1 MEGSMPPPA
10 PPPPPSERP
19 SGKRISRSAASRQA
33 RAAKWKSR
41 QQTQELAD
49 VDVRPRPS
57 LSSRSFGSQ
66 AQTLQPQSNT
76 YNLANNPTFVTGSNN
91 HHHHINEPAYNN
103 SAQHQPSQQHEHNQ
117 RHLHQEPPQDS
128 PKLLTVEEAYGPDF
142 YGSKELGFCYLHPD
156 EQAFW
161 HIGNEAAQRLVLG
174 PNTDPAAAN
183 APRMADPFEV
193 RMRFSG
199 QLQHLNA
206 TVVSAQKAAQYAVK
220 YRDLSEDLHSCILEQ
235 LEKTNMN
242 TRANIMYFI
251 EHFLEIAS
259 KERHAESYVRMMQRD
274 IIRVVDAVCPEDGSG
289 AANVKVVR
297 TVLQNLNSKGFL
309 LDQTLVEL
317 GDCLKD
323 RDASHAE
330 AGLSSPVNGEVVMST
345 ALPANGNAAANATAT
360 ASAAGHISGG
370 DARTTNG
377 TGHTT
382 RLDKRQIEQRIEE
395 DRERHK
401 RRRENI
407 WVVPR
412 ALADERAK
420 MMDDA
425 SDIDDDDF
433 KFERE
438 ERAALMDEVE
448 NAKCVHLRPRLHE
461 ESPPNGRRHSR
472 GQEERRDDPRRSE
485 DREHERM
492 DVG

>member
-1 MEGSMPPPA
+1 
-10 PPPPPSERP
+10 
-19 SGKRISRSAASRQA
+19 
-33 RAAKWKSR
+33 
-41 QQTQELAD
+41 
-49 VDVRPRPS
+49 
-57 LSSRSFGSQ
+57 
-66 AQTLQPQSNT
+66 
-76 YNLANNPTFVTGSNN
+76 
-91 HHHHINEPAYNN
+91 
-103 SAQHQPSQQHEHNQ
+103 
-117 RHLHQEPPQDS
+117 
-128 PKLLTVEEAYGPDF
+128 
-142 YGSKELGFCYLHPD
+142 
-156 EQAFW
+156 
-161 HIGNEAAQRLVLG
+161 
-174 PNTDPAAAN
+174 
-183 APRMADPFEV
+183 MADPFEV

-289 AANVKVVR
+289 AANVKVVK
-297 TVLQNLNSKGFL
+297 TVLQGLNGKGFL
-309 LDQTLVEL
+309 LDQTLTEL
-317 GDCLKD
+317 EECLKD
-323 RDASHAE
+323 RDASQAE
-330 AGLSSPVNGEVVMST
+330 AGLSSPVNGEAVMST
-345 ALPANGNAAANATAT
+345 ALPANGNAAANASNVA
-360 ASAAGHISGG
+360 AAGHSSG

-401 RRRENI
+401 RRRENL

-412 ALADERAK
+412 SQVDERAK
-420 MMDDA
+420 MMEDA

-438 ERAALMDEVE
+438 EREALMDEVE
-448 NAKCVHLRPRLHE
+448 NAKCVHLRPERRD
-461 ESPPNGRRHSR
+461 SPNGRDHSR
-472 GQEERRDDPRRSE
+472 GREDDRRDDPIQND
-485 DREHERM
+485 DRDHDRM
-492 DVG
+492 DEG

>member
-1 MEGSMPPPA
+1 
-10 PPPPPSERP
+10 
-19 SGKRISRSAASRQA
+19 
-33 RAAKWKSR
+33 
-41 QQTQELAD
+41 
-49 VDVRPRPS
+49 
-57 LSSRSFGSQ
+57 
-66 AQTLQPQSNT
+66 
-76 YNLANNPTFVTGSNN
+76 
-91 HHHHINEPAYNN
+91 
-103 SAQHQPSQQHEHNQ
+103 
-117 RHLHQEPPQDS
+117 
-128 PKLLTVEEAYGPDF
+128 
-142 YGSKELGFCYLHPD
+142 
-156 EQAFW
+156 
-161 HIGNEAAQRLVLG
+161 
-174 PNTDPAAAN
+174 
-183 APRMADPFEV
+183 MADPFEV

-297 TVLQNLNSKGFL
+297 TVLQGLNGKGFL
-309 LDQTLVEL
+309 LDQTLTEL
-317 GDCLKD
+317 EECLKD
-323 RDASHAE
+323 RDASQAE
-330 AGLSSPVNGEVVMST
+330 AGLSSPVNGDVVMST

-360 ASAAGHISGG
+360 TAAGHSSG

-401 RRRENI
+401 RRRENL

-412 ALADERAK
+412 SQADERAK
-420 MMDDA
+420 VMDDA
-425 SDIDDDDF
+425 SEVDDDDF

-438 ERAALMDEVE
+438 EQAALMDEVE
-448 NAKCVHLRPRLHE
+448 NAKCVHLRPRRQA
-461 ESPPNGRRHSR
+461 SPNGREHSR
-472 GQEERRDDPRRSE
+472 GREHRRDESIRNQ
-485 DREHERM
+485 DRDHDRM
-492 DVG
+492 DEG

>member
-1 MEGSMPPPA
+1 MPPA
-10 PPPPPSERP
+10 PPPSHR
-19 SGKRISRSAASRQA
+19 RDIRDRRS
-33 RAAKWKSR
+33 RAAKRS
-41 QQTQELAD
+41 QYAAD
-49 VDVRPRPS
+49 EVQSPS
-57 LSSRSFGSQ
+57 ASSQ
-66 AQTLQPQSNT
+66 AHHPQFHTS
-76 YNLANNPTFVTGSNN
+76 NPTFVTGSDNY
-91 HHHHINEPAYNN
+91 HHFNQPAHDY
-103 SAQHQPSQQHEHNQ
+103 SAQQQQQQSEGQLRQPNLQQQ
-117 RHLHQEPPQDS
+117 QERPPKQLS
-128 PKLLTVEEAYGPDF
+128 VEEAYGPDF

-161 HIGNEAAQRLVLG
+161 HIGNEAAQSLVLG
-174 PNTDPAAAN
+174 PNPNPAADSALK
-183 APRMADPFEV
+183 MADPFEV

-289 AANVKVVR
+289 AANVKVVK
-297 TVLQNLNSKGFL
+297 TVLQGLNSKGFL
-309 LDQTLVEL
+309 LDQTLTEL
-317 GDCLKD
+317 EECLKD
-323 RDASHAE
+323 RDASQAE
-330 AGLSSPVNGEVVMST
+330 AGLSSPVNGEAVMST
-345 ALPANGNAAANATAT
+345 ALPANGNAASNASAV
-360 ASAAGHISGG
+360 AAAGHSSG

-401 RRRENI
+401 RRRENL

-412 ALADERAK
+412 SQVDERAK
-420 MMDDA
+420 MMEDA

-438 ERAALMDEVE
+438 ERAALIDEVE
-448 NAKCVHLRPRLHE
+448 NAKCVHLRLRRQD
-461 ESPPNGRRHSR
+461 SPNGRDHGR
-472 GQEERRDDPRRSE
+472 GQDDERRDGSVQNDVH
-485 DREHERM
+485 DHDRM
-492 DVG
+492 DLG

>member
-1 MEGSMPPPA
+1 MPPPA
-10 PPPPPSERP
+10 PSPPP
-19 SGKRISRSAASRQA
+19 KRSNAGRNNRARR
-33 RAAKWKSR
+33 RAAKWRGRKKSKDS
-41 QQTQELAD
+41 AD
-49 VDVRPRPS
+49 LLSPS
-57 LSSRSFGSQ
+57 PSSPSFSSQ
-66 AQTLQPQSNT
+66 AAPQPANRT
-76 YNLANNPTFVTGSNN
+76 GNNPTFVTGSNSY
-91 HHHHINEPAYNN
+91 HDHINESTRPL
-103 SAQHQPSQQHEHNQ
+103 QQ
-117 RHLHQEPPQDS
+117 QEQERPRVIS
-128 PKLLTVEEAYGPDF
+128 VEEAYGPGF
-142 YGSKELGFCYLHPD
+142 YGSKELGFCYLHPS

-174 PNTDPAAAN
+174 PDWNIDAAN
-183 APRMADPFEV
+183 APSMADPFEV

-297 TVLQNLNSKGFL
+297 TVLQGLNGKGFL
-309 LDQTLVEL
+309 LDQTLTEL
-317 GDCLKD
+317 EECLKD
-323 RDASHAE
+323 RDASQAE
-330 AGLSSPVNGEVVMST
+330 AGLSSPVNGDAVMST
-345 ALPANGNAAANATAT
+345 ALPANGNAAANTTTA
-360 ASAAGHISGG
+360 AAAGHSSG

-401 RRRENI
+401 RRRENL

-412 ALADERAK
+412 SQVDERAK
-420 MMDDA
+420 IMDDA
-425 SDIDDDDF
+425 SEVDDDDF

-448 NAKCVHLRPRLHE
+448 NVKCVHLRPRRQA
-461 ESPPNGRRHSR
+461 SPNGREHSR
-472 GQEERRDDPRRSE
+472 GREHRRDDSIRNE
-485 DREHERM
+485 DRDHDRM
-492 DVG
+492 DEG